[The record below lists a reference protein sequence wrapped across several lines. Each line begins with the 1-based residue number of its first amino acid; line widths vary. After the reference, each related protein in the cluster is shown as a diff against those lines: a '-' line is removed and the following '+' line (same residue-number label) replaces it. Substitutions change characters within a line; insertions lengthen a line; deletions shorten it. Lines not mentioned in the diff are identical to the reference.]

1 MDKSQLNKVLGLIK
15 FYLKNEKPSEQYSGN
30 PYEDYDVPQPVLSLG
45 LDERFV
51 KALMYHNIDSF
62 DDWGKM
68 GDDLK
73 IPKLNTFDISVD
85 WTGSEYLTK
94 TYGHRIKGYDKY
106 DIEDSLHHCDPCYYE
121 GDETY
126 AEVHDS
132 EGEINITDIEQITEE
147 DINRIV
153 KKVLK

>member
-15 FYLKNEKPSEQYSGN
+15 FYLKDEEPAEYSGN
-30 PYEDYDVPQPVLSLG
+30 PYEDYDVPKPVLSLG

-51 KALMYHNIDSF
+51 IALMYSNIDSF
-62 DDWGKM
+62 EDWGKM
-68 GDDLK
+68 GEDLK
-73 IPKLNTFDISVD
+73 VPKLNTFDVSVD
-85 WTGSEYLTK
+85 WTGNEYLTRR
-94 TYGHRIKGYDKY
+94 YGHRIEGYDEY
-106 DIEDSLHHCDPCYYE
+106 DIQQSIYDCDPCYYD

-132 EGEINITDIEQITEE
+132 EGEIDITDIEQITEE

-153 KKVLK
+153 KKVLR

>member
-15 FYLKNEKPSEQYSGN
+15 FYLKNEKPKEYSGN

-45 LDERFV
+45 LDEIFV

-68 GDDLK
+68 GEDLK
-73 IPKLNTFDISVD
+73 VPELKTFDVSVD
-85 WTGSEYLTK
+85 WTGNEYVTRS
-94 TYGHRIKGYDKY
+94 YGHRIEGYDES
-106 DIEDSLHHCDPCYYE
+106 DIQHSLHQCDPCYYD
-121 GDETY
+121 GDETLFD
-126 AEVHDS
+126 VHDS
-132 EGEINITDIEQITEE
+132 EGEIDITSIEQITEE

-153 KKVLK
+153 KKVLR

>member
-1 MDKSQLNKVLGLIK
+1 MDKLQLNKVLGLIK
-15 FYLKNEKPSEQYSGN
+15 FYLKNEEPKDYNGN

-73 IPKLNTFDISVD
+73 IPKLNTFDVSVD
-85 WTGSEYLTK
+85 WTGNEYLTR
-94 TYGHRIKGYDKY
+94 TYGHRIEGYDEY
-106 DIEDSLHHCDPCYYE
+106 DIKDSLYHCDPCYYE

-132 EGEINITDIEQITEE
+132 EGELDITSIEQITEE

-153 KKVLK
+153 KKVLR

>member
-45 LDERFV
+45 LDEKFV

-68 GDDLK
+68 GEDLK
-73 IPKLNTFDISVD
+73 VPELKTFDVSVD
-85 WTGSEYLTK
+85 WTGNEYVTRS
-94 TYGHRIKGYDKY
+94 YGHRIKGYDKS
-106 DIEDSLHHCDPCYYE
+106 DIQNSIHHCDPCYYD
-121 GDETY
+121 GDEVY
-126 AEVHDS
+126 VDAHDS
-132 EGEINITDIEQITEE
+132 EGEIDITSIEQITGE

-153 KKVLK
+153 KKVLR

>member
-15 FYLKNEKPSEQYSGN
+15 LYLKNKKPKDYDGN
-30 PYEDYDVPQPVLSLG
+30 PYEDYNVPQPVLSLG

-68 GDDLK
+68 GEDLN
-73 IPKLNTFDISVD
+73 IPKLNTFDVSVD
-85 WTGSEYLTK
+85 WTGNEYLTRR
-94 TYGHRIKGYDKY
+94 YGHRIEGYDEY
-106 DIEDSLHHCDPCYYE
+106 DIQQSIYDCDPCYYD

-132 EGEINITDIEQITEE
+132 EGDINITDIEQITEE

-153 KKVLK
+153 KKVLR

>member
-15 FYLKNEKPSEQYSGN
+15 LYLKNKKPKDYDGN
-30 PYEDYDVPQPVLSLG
+30 PYEDYNVPQPVLSLG

-68 GDDLK
+68 GEDLK
-73 IPKLNTFDISVD
+73 IPKLNTFDVSVD
-85 WTGSEYLTK
+85 WTGNEYLTRR
-94 TYGHRIKGYDKY
+94 YGHRIEGYDEY
-106 DIEDSLHHCDPCYYE
+106 DIQQSIYDCDPCYYD

-132 EGEINITDIEQITEE
+132 EGDINITDIEQITEE

-153 KKVLK
+153 KKVLR